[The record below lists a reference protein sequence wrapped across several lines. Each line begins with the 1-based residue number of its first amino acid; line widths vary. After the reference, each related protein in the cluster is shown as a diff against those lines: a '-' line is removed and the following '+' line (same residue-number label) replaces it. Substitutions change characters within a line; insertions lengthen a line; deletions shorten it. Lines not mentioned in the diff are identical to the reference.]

1 MVEKI
6 KQTKKKKEEGQL
18 NSLKAV
24 RGRRFE
30 KGYIVEKPVEGE
42 KGEKKE

>member
-1 MVEKI
+1 MGEKI
-6 KQTKKKKEEGQL
+6 KKTQKKKEEEQL

-30 KGYIVEKPVEGE
+30 KGYIVEKPFKKEE
-42 KGEKKE
+42 GEKKE